1 MYRLLNS
8 RTFLETIIALYLAI
22 TYWMWQYQFLRPML
36 PFHTPRKL
44 QETSGFL
51 MFSGGIKR
59 DQCMKWAI
67 NSSTNT
73 CYFKSYYFKNLL
85 HRILPSTVKYKFCCK
100 FFYVYHNLISPEK
113 NWWTDLWN
121 CKACRLVWRRDLT
134 VTLKVIFSKN
144 TLTYAMFQFR
154 QLRKNNSK

>member
-8 RTFLETIIALYLAI
+8 RTFLETIIALYLGI

-100 FFYVYHNLISPEK
+100 FFYVYHNLISPKKKLMNRFMKLQSLQAGMKKGLDCYLES
-113 NWWTDLWN
+113 NF
-121 CKACRLVWRRDLT
+121 
-134 VTLKVIFSKN
+134 LKKHSNLCYVPI
-144 TLTYAMFQFR
+144 
-154 QLRKNNSK
+154 